1 MDQIIKANPEL
12 KERKLNWR
20 DVLRIPQIETVVKAE
35 SEEEAPVKRFVEHEV
50 EKGETLWSVSREY
63 GVTVEDILAA
73 NPDAQKGIK
82 RNKTL
87 RIPVFPEET
96 KPEAEGIEND
106 TIDEVEAGNTVVK
119 ITGASQICAEGDHSR
134 EFMVALMLPL
144 YLDEETPENYQ
155 DTRSLRFLDFYKG
168 TLMAMDSLAAMG
180 MKVNLKVYDVDD
192 SYGKISAALNDPELE
207 QADLIVG
214 PLFRNSFLQVAEFAS
229 KHEIPIVNPLT
240 KSDNVIRSNE
250 NVFKVQVPEEIHLK
264 LIAHSIRK
272 HYPDANI
279 VLVRHN
285 PYQDKERADAIR
297 EALNGKLKDRV
308 LLPNSY
314 LYNLL
319 VEKSYNDTSMHD
331 GELFDTIY
339 IENTMFKEDFLN
351 QEIMS
356 YTTFPNKIHDLIYTN
371 DTIYGFTKYASLARK
386 NIFVSLTDD
395 KVFTMEVLSRLNS
408 LKDTFDLTVYTLP
421 GVFEYELE
429 TDFLASMD
437 MHVSASGYLDFG
449 TPDFEAF
456 EDAYFDRWG
465 HYPENHI
472 YACLAYD
479 IGMYFGSALYRFGS
493 EFGRCLPNHP
503 YESLYMN
510 FFFVGKEGQG
520 YENGFASIYRIKDFH
535 FVPEEELLYSG
546 E

>member
-1 MDQIIKANPEL
+1 M
-12 KERKLNWR
+12 
-20 DVLRIPQIETVVKAE
+20 
-35 SEEEAPVKRFVEHEV
+35 
-50 EKGETLWSVSREY
+50 
-63 GVTVEDILAA
+63 
-73 NPDAQKGIK
+73 
-82 RNKTL
+82 
-87 RIPVFPEET
+87 
-96 KPEAEGIEND
+96 
-106 TIDEVEAGNTVVK
+106 
-119 ITGASQICAEGDHSR
+119 
-134 EFMVALMLPL
+134 
-144 YLDEETPENYQ
+144 
-155 DTRSLRFLDFYKG
+155 
-168 TLMAMDSLAAMG
+168 
-180 MKVNLKVYDVDD
+180 
-192 SYGKISAALNDPELE
+192 
-207 QADLIVG
+207 
-214 PLFRNSFLQVAEFAS
+214 
-229 KHEIPIVNPLT
+229 
-240 KSDNVIRSNE
+240 
-250 NVFKVQVPEEIHLK
+250 
-264 LIAHSIRK
+264 
-272 HYPDANI
+272 
-279 VLVRHN
+279 LVRHN